1 MTTRLQREHLIPV
14 EEVDARIDD
23 DFVARIWHEA
33 YPKQPLPDDLPSHV
47 RSCARAY
54 LGFAS
59 IPSRGELGLG
69 LRQLHDRLTP
79 AIKAHDGERAAEAFE
94 QTPGGVLAELQRH
107 FPGIPSADDLRRPD
121 RGIECAKD
129 LLGCCVSGADIVPG
143 RRRPGGR
150 QSPPG
155 LRILPRY
162 RQRRGYPP
170 QEAEMMLVRSLGEY
184 FYNRKGKFPGLA
196 SHGGRF
202 APKAGHFAH
211 LVTAILDRCGVN
223 VNAVKL
229 LRRCLREIPKPD
241 TLSPRKGPVGNL
253 A

>member
-1 MTTRLQREHLIPV
+1 
-14 EEVDARIDD
+14 
-23 DFVARIWHEA
+23 
-33 YPKQPLPDDLPSHV
+33 
-47 RSCARAY
+47 
-54 LGFAS
+54 
-59 IPSRGELGLG
+59 
-69 LRQLHDRLTP
+69 
-79 AIKAHDGERAAEAFE
+79 
-94 QTPGGVLAELQRH
+94 
-107 FPGIPSADDLRRPD
+107 
-121 RGIECAKD
+121 
-129 LLGCCVSGADIVPG
+129 
-143 RRRPGGR
+143 
-150 QSPPG
+150 
-155 LRILPRY
+155 
-162 RQRRGYPP
+162 
-170 QEAEMMLVRSLGEY
+170 MMLVRSLGEY